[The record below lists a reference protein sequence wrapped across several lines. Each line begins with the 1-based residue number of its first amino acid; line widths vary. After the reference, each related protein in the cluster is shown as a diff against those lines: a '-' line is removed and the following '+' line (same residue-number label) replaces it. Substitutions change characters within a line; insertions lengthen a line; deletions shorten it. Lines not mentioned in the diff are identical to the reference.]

1 MLSNVVVGNEA
12 VTINGDGLA
21 SGAQFAG
28 SLRSIGTNTL
38 GGKVT
43 LGSDAKIFGGTGTS
57 LTLDV
62 VSGDGVNLASH
73 NLTIDGAGASRIQDA
88 IVGTG
93 RLTKE
98 GSGTLT
104 LEGANTYTG
113 GTTISAGTL
122 KLQGGSVAGNIT
134 NNANL
139 TITGGTELV
148 NIISGNGSLTKA
160 DSGLS
165 ILWSSNSYTGAT
177 VVEAGSL
184 RLDGSG
190 SLSAS
195 TTLQVASGT
204 LFSATGVFKTSNNLT
219 LAGLTGAGEVFN
231 KAGILTVNKSSGTD
245 VFSGVISGGTGLTKS
260 GAGNLRLSGINT
272 YSNTTTVNAGVLE
285 VASGGSIASSSATVN
300 SGGTL
305 DVDGTAGAV
314 MVNNGGILMGSGTV
328 SALTIASGGTL
339 AVGNSPGTLTASS
352 ATWNGGGTY
361 EWEISDFLGSTGT
374 NWDFLN
380 ITGGLTISASVGN
393 KFIIDVISL
402 LAANNTD
409 GDASNFNALA
419 NYSFAIA
426 TAAGGITG
434 FDASYFDVQTAK
446 FSNAMNPAG
455 GWYVTQMGN
464 SINLN
469 YAAAIPEPS
478 TGFLLLLG
486 LATVFRRKKSSL

>member
-1 MLSNVVVGNEA
+1 
-12 VTINGDGLA
+12 
-21 SGAQFAG
+21 
-28 SLRSIGTNTL
+28 
-38 GGKVT
+38 
-43 LGSDAKIFGGTGTS
+43 
-57 LTLDV
+57 
-62 VSGDGVNLASH
+62 
-73 NLTIDGAGASRIQDA
+73 
-88 IVGTG
+88 
-93 RLTKE
+93 
-98 GSGTLT
+98 
-104 LEGANTYTG
+104 
-113 GTTISAGTL
+113 
-122 KLQGGSVAGNIT
+122 
-134 NNANL
+134 
-139 TITGGTELV
+139 
-148 NIISGNGSLTKA
+148 
-160 DSGLS
+160 
-165 ILWSSNSYTGAT
+165 
-177 VVEAGSL
+177 
-184 RLDGSG
+184 
-190 SLSAS
+190 
-195 TTLQVASGT
+195 

-361 EWEISDFLGSTGT
+361 EWEINDFLGSTGT

-380 ITGGLTISASVGN
+380 ITGGLTINASAGN

-402 LAANNTD
+402 LAANNTS
-409 GDASNFNALA
+409 GDASNFDAFS

-426 TAAGGITG
+426 TAAGGVSG
-434 FDASYFDVQTAK
+434 FDASYFNILTSSFAND
-446 FSNAMNPAG
+446 MNPAG
-455 GWYVTQMGN
+455 ASASGSWYLTQSGN

-469 YAAAIPEPS
+469 YAAATAIPEPS
-478 TGFLLLLG
+478 TGSLILLG
-486 LATVFRRKKSSL
+486 LAAVLGRRKSRR